1 MTGARKRES
10 LHAAFVLHH
19 RPWRDTSRILEVFT
33 RDHGR
38 LTLFARGVRGTRA
51 PLASILLPFQP
62 LLVAWSGRG
71 DAGQLTRAEAVAAP
85 MLPPAAVMPA
95 YYLNEL
101 VLRLTA
107 RHDPLPALFDAYAES
122 MEALRCGAE
131 PARPLRL
138 FEKRLLDL
146 LGYGIDLLHEARSG
160 EPVRPGRQYHFSP
173 SEGLRVLDCATGA
186 KQEPGLAGSSLL
198 ELHAGTL
205 ADPRSLDDARRLLR
219 AALAPLLEGR
229 ELATR
234 AVARSVSSRR
244 RPPRPAG
251 Q

>member
-1 MTGARKRES
+1 MTIARTRES

-38 LTLFARGVRGTRA
+38 LTLFARGVRGARA

-85 MLPPAAVMPA
+85 LLPPAAVMPA
-95 YYLNEL
+95 YYLSEL
-101 VLRLTA
+101 VLRLTT

-122 MEALRCGAE
+122 IEALRGGAE

-138 FEKRLLDL
+138 FEKRLLDV
-146 LGYGIDLLHEARSG
+146 LGYGIDLLREARSG
-160 EPVRPGRQYHFSP
+160 EAVQPGRQYHFCP
-173 SEGLRVLDCATGA
+173 SEGLRVLERETAA
-186 KQEPGLAGSSLL
+186 AEPALAGRSLL
-198 ELHAGTL
+198 ELHAETL
-205 ADPRSLDDARRLLR
+205 ADPRSLDDARRVLR

-234 AVARSVSSRR
+234 AVARSVSGRR

-251 Q
+251 R